1 MMFVLPLYEIKYHE
15 DEEWIEI
22 SDVDLMDEL
31 YKTYDKVSPVIK
43 EMIHG
48 KQVKT
53 AYGIYRLKFR
63 GGAFSEKEI
72 AA

>member
-1 MMFVLPLYEIKYHE
+1 MMFEFPLYEIKYHK
-15 DEEWIEI
+15 DEEWMEI

-43 EMIHG
+43 KMIHG

-53 AYGIYRLKFR
+53 AHGIYRLKFR